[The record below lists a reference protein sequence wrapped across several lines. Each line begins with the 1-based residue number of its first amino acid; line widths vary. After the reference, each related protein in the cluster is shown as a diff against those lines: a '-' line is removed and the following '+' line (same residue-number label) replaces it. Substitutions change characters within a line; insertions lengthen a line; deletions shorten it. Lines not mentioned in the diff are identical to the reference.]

1 MAFPF
6 APLFSFLTNLL
17 EIAIKL
23 QHLTKFGR
31 RNIAQC
37 TSGIGNWMY
46 IMSFVS
52 YVAIPINVV
61 ILLVCRFPNV
71 QVGASQDLND
81 LDPEEES
88 VLTQYLQKK
97 DEVFWTRTNIF
108 VLAIVIEHAV
118 IALKILIAL
127 IIPDVPARVVT
138 EEFRRTKIEES
149 VVKELL
155 DIKYKGKHE
164 TFMDIQERLTR
175 QAAEIIEQ

>member
-1 MAFPF
+1 M
-6 APLFSFLTNLL
+6 
-17 EIAIKL
+17 
-23 QHLTKFGR
+23 
-31 RNIAQC
+31 
-37 TSGIGNWMY
+37 
-46 IMSFVS
+46 
-52 YVAIPINVV
+52 
-61 ILLVCRFPNV
+61 RFRQRSSKKPMIF
-71 QVGASQDLND
+71 
-81 LDPEEES
+81 

-127 IIPDVPARVVT
+127 IIPDVPAKVIT